1 MARNPIQDSNPLAET
16 DRARVEVGG
25 RMISGPDSLPIT
37 AVPTSAGV
45 VVGGPFKSNPEKD
58 AMVPK
63 IKQYVVQRAGTFLRD
78 GLRYALPEGK
88 IVDDVNY
95 DIDALK
101 LIGIKLA
108 EMTE

>member
-25 RMISGPDSLPIT
+25 RLIAGPDSLPIT
-37 AVPTSAGV
+37 TVPSSAGV
-45 VVGGPFKSNPEKD
+45 VTGSAFRANPEKD

-95 DIDALK
+95 DIDGLRR
-101 LIGIKLA
+101 IGIKLA